1 MTGTPC
7 SGGVGLGIF
16 EMSDGRSP
24 AEPES
29 LIKRVVRRLRA
40 RPDSEHEMRFNGIVL
55 STATVAYLLATGHL
69 GTGDIDVYAAYAG
82 ACLLVFGHILLRPQA
97 CITRRVVAMIG
108 DFGALA
114 CEMHIRDETAAF
126 LFPLFIWIILGNGF
140 RFGAGFLALATAGGL
155 AAFGAVIA
163 TTSFWGSQTALSAGL
178 LGSMLLV
185 SFAVAPL
192 IRSLSRA
199 KRQAE
204 AASREKAVLLANVG
218 HELRTPLTTI
228 LGTGSV
234 LQDPTLDPVQRE
246 MTQQVVSAGQQV
258 LTLADDISAV
268 SGFGA
273 ADADRPHDRS
283 GPSRD
288 IDRTGQP

>member
-1 MTGTPC
+1 MG
-7 SGGVGLGIF
+7 
-16 EMSDGRSP
+16 DGRPP

-29 LIKRVVRRLRA
+29 PIKRVVRRLRA

-82 ACLLVFGHILLRPQA
+82 VCLLVFGHILLRPRA

-114 CEMHIRDETAAF
+114 CEMHIRGETAAF
-126 LFPLFIWIILGNGF
+126 LFPLFIWVILGNGF
-140 RFGAGFLALATAGGL
+140 RFGFGFLALATAGGL

-163 TTSFWGSQTALSAGL
+163 TTPFWTSQIALSAGL

-185 SFAVAPL
+185 FLAAMPL
-192 IRSLSRA
+192 IRSLSLAQR
-199 KRQAE
+199 RAE

-218 HELRTPLTTI
+218 HELRTAI

-234 LQDPTLDPVQRE
+234 LQDAALDPVQRE

-268 SGFGA
+268 SGFGSVDSHRLHRSSDPDPDTDRA
-273 ADADRPHDRS
+273 APR
-283 GPSRD
+283 
-288 IDRTGQP
+288 